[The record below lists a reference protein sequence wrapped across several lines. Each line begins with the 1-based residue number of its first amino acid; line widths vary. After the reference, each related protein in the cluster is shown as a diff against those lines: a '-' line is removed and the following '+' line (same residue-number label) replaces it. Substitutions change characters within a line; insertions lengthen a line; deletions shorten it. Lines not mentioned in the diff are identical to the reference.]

1 MVVISKVFSKP
12 FTGGT
17 ADEKGI
23 TGKQGCQG
31 KKSKVHNR
39 SALRIPIR
47 PLGRVLGAKGLIPT
61 FMSQA
66 QSKSIPFSVEIL

>member
-17 ADEKGI
+17 ADEKDI

-31 KKSKVHNR
+31 
-39 SALRIPIR
+39 R
-47 PLGRVLGAKGLIPT
+47 PKNFLQMAIWRK
-61 FMSQA
+61 
-66 QSKSIPFSVEIL
+66 